1 MTVGNVIQIKS
12 GTKINVDMHTEIQ
25 KRHHMCGKDDI
36 WNPSTCTCKNGKYL
50 KSITDNSVITCN

>member
-1 MTVGNVIQIKS
+1 MTVRNVIQIKS

-50 KSITDNSVITCN
+50 KSITCN